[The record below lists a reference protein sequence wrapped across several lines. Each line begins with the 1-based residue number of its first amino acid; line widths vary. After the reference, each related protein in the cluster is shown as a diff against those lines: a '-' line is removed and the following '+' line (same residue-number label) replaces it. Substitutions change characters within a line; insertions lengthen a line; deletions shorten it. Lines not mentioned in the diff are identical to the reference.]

1 MEFKKLHMV
10 GMREKGGS
18 EQDPHF
24 WLMNCVDGSVIHGSR
39 SQWKRG
45 ASMHSI
51 HSALSHRELQATM
64 KGRRRC
70 VELGSRR
77 KGNTNERKRTPSPLP
92 ESLPWYKNK
101 QTYYYYYL

>member
-1 MEFKKLHMV
+1 MEFKKLHRV

-18 EQDPHF
+18 EQDPSF
-24 WLMNCVDGSVIHGSR
+24 WLRNCVDGSVIHRSR

-45 ASMHSI
+45 AIMNSI
-51 HSALSHRELQATM
+51 HSALSPRELEATM

-77 KGNTNERKRTPSPLP
+77 KGDTNERKRTQSPLP
-92 ESLPWYKNK
+92 EF
-101 QTYYYYYL
+101 TVV